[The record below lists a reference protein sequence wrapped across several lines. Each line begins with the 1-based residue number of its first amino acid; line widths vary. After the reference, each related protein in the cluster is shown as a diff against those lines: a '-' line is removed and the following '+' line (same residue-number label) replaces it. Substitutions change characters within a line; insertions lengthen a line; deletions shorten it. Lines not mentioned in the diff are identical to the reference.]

1 MNTRPND
8 PESVSGSGLLGGRLQ
23 FARDLRDSGAYWYFS
38 AITFSLRRALLPLVR
53 GFCSGKVLDA
63 GAGGLHARQLLGP
76 NCEEYVAVDI
86 ADQRGELDM
95 TADVQDLAVIED
107 ARFDCVFC
115 SQVLEHL
122 PRPGAAVSE
131 FFRVLKPG
139 GYLILAVPHLSA
151 LHEEPHD
158 YFRYTQY
165 GVNHLLTTAGFENVS
180 MTSAGGLLT
189 FIAHPFSYVLNSFF
203 WRIPVVRW
211 IAWLI
216 NLVLL
221 VLPAWALDHLLQT
234 QRRWPTNIIA
244 VGRKP

>member
-1 MNTRPND
+1 MD
-8 PESVSGSGLLGGRLQ
+8 PENGGGLLGGRLQ
-23 FARDLRDSGAYWYFS
+23 FARDLQNSGAYWYFS
-38 AITFSLRRALLPLVR
+38 AITFSLRRALLPLIS

-76 NCEEYVAVDI
+76 YSEEYVAVDI
-86 ADQRGELDM
+86 ADQRGDLDI
-95 TADVQDLAVIED
+95 TADVQDLSVIAD
-107 ARFDCVFC
+107 AEFDCIFC

-122 PRPGAAVSE
+122 PRPGDALGE

-165 GVNHLLTTAGFENVS
+165 GVNHLLATAGFENVS
-180 MTSAGGLLT
+180 MSSAGGLLT
-189 FIAHPFSYVLNSFF
+189 FISHPFSYVLNSFF
-203 WRIPVVRW
+203 WRIPLLRW

-216 NLVLL
+216 NLALL
-221 VLPAWALDHLLQT
+221 VLPAWALDALLQT
-234 QRRWPTNIIA
+234 QRKWPTNILA
-244 VGRKP
+244 VGRKT